1 MSDNLYNTLNQYFRE
16 TFQEKIYKVSIDGGF
31 TCPNRDGKVALGGCI
46 FCGEKGS
53 GEFTYGNLSIL
64 EQIDKQLELIKKKFP
79 SGKVIAYFQN
89 FTNTYGP
96 IDYLEKIY
104 REALSH
110 PRVMGIAIATRPDC
124 IDENIIDLLDKINKE
139 VFVWIELGLQTI
151 NDKVGEKINRGYQTK
166 EFVKAAKL
174 LREKKIK
181 FVTHIIIGL
190 PGEEME
196 DPLET
201 AKFSVENGTWGL
213 KIHSMYIDS
222 NTKLEELYNK
232 KVYLPIEKNYYI
244 NKIVKIIGNIPN
256 KIVLHRITGD
266 PDKKTLVA
274 PWWMTNKKDVLNSI
288 NKKLKEEKIYQGKFL

>member
-16 TFQEKIYKVSIDGGF
+16 TFQGKIYKVSIDGGF